1 MRRIIALAATALLCA
16 LLASTAASARGG
28 GGHGG
33 MGGGH
38 GGMGMGG
45 MHGSFGGMRGG
56 FSGVHGG
63 FRGAAIGGFH
73 RPFVGPGRF
82 AFRHHRFHRFHN
94 GFFFASIDDSYGCV
108 AVSRVWT
115 PWGWRW
121 RRVWVCG

>member
-1 MRRIIALAATALLCA
+1 MRKITALAATALLCT
-16 LLASTAASARGG
+16 LLASTAASARG

-38 GGMGMGG
+38 GGMGGGRGGLGVGG
-45 MHGSFGGMRGG
+45 MH
-56 FSGVHGG
+56 
-63 FRGAAIGGFH
+63 GFH

-94 GFFFASIDDSYGCV
+94 GFFFASIDDGYGCV
-108 AVSRVWT
+108 TVSRVWT